1 MPRAADYNKL
11 TMVTGSAAFTLLFA
25 LFAAALLADGTHL
38 AVVVG
43 STGCECLGITL
54 PDAAEGEFPDNYG
67 MRCAA
72 HDILTGGTLWRSGP
86 QPSPA
91 NGTASLGA
99 TLTRKPAIRPGLL
112 G

>member
-25 LFAAALLADGTHL
+25 AAFFADGTHS

-72 HDILTGGTLWRSGP
+72 HDILTGGTLW
-86 QPSPA
+86 PA
-91 NGTASLGA
+91 TERARRMELPV
-99 TLTRKPAIRPGLL
+99 LVLR
-112 G
+112 